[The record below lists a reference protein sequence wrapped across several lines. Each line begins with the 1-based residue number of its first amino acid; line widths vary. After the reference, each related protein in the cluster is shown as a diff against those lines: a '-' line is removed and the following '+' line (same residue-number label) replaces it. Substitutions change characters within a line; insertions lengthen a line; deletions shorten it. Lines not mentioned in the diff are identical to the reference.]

1 MRRLGAGSA
10 DRVARAGSRTETRH
24 PIGRRLSGATVI
36 VFLVAVVILAAN
48 VSRTAPGTRPVPSHP
63 ASAGCRPDALTVTN
77 GPYVGG
83 ATQEE
88 AHAILITNTSSTPC
102 TLHGYVGIVAF
113 DRRGAPLP
121 FRLVRYATG
130 GWPMATVVPPPFVV
144 APGRSGYVFF
154 AQIACY
160 TGYTATSRRIAVT
173 LPDARTAQVLVLR
186 VALDRCDGPSAR
198 IGNLI
203 AESPI
208 EPTLRATVGPIP

>member
-1 MRRLGAGSA
+1 MRLLDAGSA
-10 DRVARAGSRTETRH
+10 DRVTRAGSRSATTH
-24 PIGRRLSGATVI
+24 PAGRRLTGATVT
-36 VFLVAVVILAAN
+36 VFLVAGVILAAT
-48 VSRTAPGTRPVPSHP
+48 VSRTTRGTRLVISHP
-63 ASAGCRPDALTVTN
+63 ASAACHNDAVTVAN

-88 AHAILITNTSSTPC
+88 ARAILITNTSSTSC
-102 TLHGYVGIVAF
+102 TLHCYVGIVAL
-113 DRRGAPLP
+113 DRHGTPLP
-121 FRLVRYATG
+121 FRLVHHATG

-173 LPDARTAQVLVLR
+173 LPGARSAHTLVLR
-186 VALDRCDGPSAR
+186 VALDRCAGPSAR